1 MDTERPDD
9 ICAKS
14 YGRGIRLLLKQLNG
28 EAPPIVL
35 IEGDRKSLE
44 FLADLIM
51 AQARFTKDSGFQ
63 IFPSG
68 PGGSFFSPGSLGI
81 YVHRVD
87 QQGSEEQVQR
97 P

>member
-1 MDTERPDD
+1 MEIERPDD
-9 ICAKS
+9 ICDKF
-14 YGRGIRLLLKQLNG
+14 YDRGIRLLLKQIDG
-28 EAPPIVL
+28 EEPPIVL

-44 FLADLIM
+44 FLAELIM

-81 YVHRVD
+81 YIHRVD
-87 QQGSEEQVQR
+87 STEQ
-97 P
+97 